1 MSWNVRGLCS
11 LARQMYVKKLIQ
23 SEKLDI
29 VMMQRTKTGAL
40 SLQVKGY
47 ACITSKADRGSGGC
61 MTLISNACKVKEV
74 LQPDCGRWIACQVC
88 IHNEWIGV
96 INVYAPNCP
105 QERKLM
111 WGQLSQ
117 IDSDVPLLFAG
128 DWNCED
134 AELQSNEWIAWKN
147 KFDAVDVA
155 SLQGCDALAYPT
167 WTNRHL
173 KSGFVARRL
182 DRIYLSDKGSW
193 VSHEMQGELMYTH
206 TISDHTPVR
215 IQFKSLRA
223 KKDSELITALR
234 KPDGGVTEDETEIK
248 EMFKDSLFGIVGSP
262 MTWNEQLHT
271 FLEPMDSKINE
282 EKKLLL
288 GIPFS
293 VYEVETVVKAM
304 KKEKTPGLDGI
315 QAEVLQE
322 LIKYAGQDLC
332 DLLNHWRREGTIQPE
347 FNQGLIKLIPK
358 GQDKMEVKNYRPLTM
373 LNTMYTV
380 MAKALALRVRTVV
393 SQVVHPKQF
402 GFVQGRSI
410 HEAMV
415 NVITAIDW
423 ATEQE
428 DEYIM
433 INMDLE
439 KAYDRVSWEYI
450 LVVIDRMGFGS
461 LFLGMVKTL
470 FQNASASVHIN
481 GYISDSFQLVRS
493 IRQGCPLAP
502 LLFAITTDPL
512 LREFGPTASKTSYQ
526 AFAPSPRAEL
536 PSPTLC

>member
-1 MSWNVRGLCS
+1 
-11 LARQMYVKKLIQ
+11 
-23 SEKLDI
+23 
-29 VMMQRTKTGAL
+29 
-40 SLQVKGY
+40 
-47 ACITSKADRGSGGC
+47 
-61 MTLISNACKVKEV
+61 
-74 LQPDCGRWIACQVC
+74 
-88 IHNEWIGV
+88 
-96 INVYAPNCP
+96 
-105 QERKLM
+105 M

-117 IDSDVPLLFAG
+117 IDWDVPLLFAG

-182 DRIYLSDKGSW
+182 DKIYLSNKGSRCTRAAATQSPNDPI
-193 VSHEMQGELMYTH
+193 VLHLLQG
-206 TISDHTPVR
+206 
-215 IQFKSLRA
+215 A

-234 KPDGGVTEDETEIK
+234 KLDGGVTEDETKIK
-248 EMFKDSLFGIVGSP
+248 EMFKDSLSGIMGSP
-262 MTWNEQLHT
+262 MTWNEQLQQKLNT
-271 FLEPMDSKINE
+271 FLESMDSKINE

-288 GIPFS
+288 GRPFS

-304 KKEKTPGLDGI
+304 KKEKTPGPNGI

-332 DLLNHWRREGTIQPE
+332 YLLNHWRREDTIQPE

-358 GQDKMEVKNYRPLTM
+358 GQDNMEVKNDRPLTM
-373 LNTMYTV
+373 LNNMYKV

-402 GFVQGRSI
+402 GFVQGRSV
-410 HEAMV
+410 HEAML
-415 NVITAIDW
+415 NVITAINW
-423 ATEQE
+423 AAEQE
-428 DEYIM
+428 DEYVM

-450 LVVIDRMGFGS
+450 LAVIDRMGFGS

-470 FQNASASVHIN
+470 FQNASACI
-481 GYISDSFQLVRS
+481 
-493 IRQGCPLAP
+493 
-502 LLFAITTDPL
+502 
-512 LREFGPTASKTSYQ
+512 
-526 AFAPSPRAEL
+526 
-536 PSPTLC
+536 